1 MGTMTCQEAPHR
13 PWVVRLAQTCSR
25 RVPSPKPDG
34 LRSAARQLSTS
45 ESQQEKPKLTA
56 SQVPAEK
63 MAPTAPGNAGPREP
77 HSDLY
82 PDALQRLS
90 VIFGHHLADVLVRHR
105 KVETLTGERNVIG
118 RQNLVEALAHLGTLF
133 ARAPE
138 LDRDEQLEQVA
149 FLGDHLRRVM
159 MESFEVEVYATIGAH
174 WNEDEPK
181 SIGRRYDAVA
191 APLIKGKKLLGVITP
206 DEVQARFDEL
216 SDKIVQARRAKIAD
230 GDWTA
235 WTEAADDL
243 EVAASEMRK
252 LKREMGAAVDAA
264 EDRRFNR
271 HLMIVGVVLSVL
283 IGAGLTI
290 FLQAVGVG

>member
-1 MGTMTCQEAPHR
+1 MGTMPCQKVPHR
-13 PWVVRLAQTCSR
+13 LWGARLVQTCSR
-25 RVPSPKPDG
+25 RALSSRPDA
-34 LRSAARQLSTS
+34 LRSGARQLLTS
-45 ESQQEKPKLTA
+45 ESQPEKPKLTA
-56 SQVPAEK
+56 SKAAAEETT
-63 MAPTAPGNAGPREP
+63 PPAPGEAELRES

-105 KVETLTGERNVIG
+105 RVETLTGEKNVIG

-191 APLIKGKKLLGVITP
+191 APLIKKKKLMGVITP
-206 DEVQARFDEL
+206 DEVQRRFDEL

-243 EVAASEMRK
+243 EAAASEMRQ

-271 HLMIVGVVLSVL
+271 RLMIVGVVSSVF
-283 IGAGLTI
+283 IGAGLTVL
-290 FLQAVGVG
+290 LQAVGGG